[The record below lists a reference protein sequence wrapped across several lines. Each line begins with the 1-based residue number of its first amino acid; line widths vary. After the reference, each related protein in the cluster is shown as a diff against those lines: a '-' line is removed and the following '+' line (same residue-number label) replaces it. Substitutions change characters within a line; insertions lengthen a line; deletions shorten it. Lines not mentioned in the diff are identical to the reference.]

1 MRGIVRTMVAVATGL
16 GLALPAWTQ
25 SGIHPGFTFTSLR
38 PTGFNPGVSGLDTL
52 PNGDLVV
59 VTWDGFGKDKG
70 SVYIV
75 SNVRTGTS
83 ANITYK
89 KFAGSLNEPLG
100 VKVLNGEIHVI
111 TRDQILVL
119 PDANKD
125 GTAET
130 PRKLADNWGT
140 LANDPKILE
149 FAFGLPYKAGK
160 FYMGLATAWPLTNS
174 QARERGCI
182 LEVDATSG
190 AHTPFACGFR
200 TPNGMAL
207 GPDDELFVTENQGNW
222 VPSSKFTRVSKGK
235 FYGVKKD
242 LPSGFSSNTET
253 PPSIWMPHS
262 NTLSVSPTQPVW
274 MKAGIFKGQFIAGDN
289 NLGTLQRFFLEK
301 VNGEY
306 QGALFRFTAGLE
318 AGANRIIANGDGSFY
333 VGGIGTNL
341 WAGWDWND
349 RWSGLQ
355 RLTPNGQTAF
365 EMLAIRS
372 KGSNSFEVEFT
383 EPAAAGAG
391 TAANWQVQQW
401 AYVPAADYG
410 VGKQTTENLT
420 VQSAQLSTDGLKATL
435 TIPGLKARD
444 VVYFRLNNVASKA
457 GKNIW
462 SNEAWYTLNAFG
474 PGTDVEVTPP
484 VALGRDGEKYR
495 EAGAG
500 RLVSAAWGT
509 AGTLAGT
516 PGALRFRVLASGP
529 FRADI
534 RDARGALV
542 ETRSGIGPLEVTS
555 TAVPGRGAY
564 AVTVTAA
571 GGRETAWIRAGR

>member
-1 MRGIVRTMVAVATGL
+1 MRGFGRTMGAVATGL
-16 GLALPAWTQ
+16 GLALTAWSQ

-59 VTWDGFGKDKG
+59 STWDGFGKSMG

-83 ANITYK
+83 AIVTFK

-125 GTAET
+125 GAAEA

-140 LANDPKILE
+140 LNSDPKVLE

-160 FYMGLATAWPLTNS
+160 LYMGLATSWPLTTA

-182 LEVDATSG
+182 LEVDAATG

-207 GPDDELFVTENQGNW
+207 GPEDELFVTENQGNW
-222 VPSSKFTRVSKGK
+222 VPSSKLTRVSKGK

-242 LPSGFSSNTET
+242 LPAGFSSSTET
-253 PPSIWMPHS
+253 PPSVWMPHG
-262 NTLSVSPTQPVW
+262 NTISVSPTQPVW
-274 MKAGIFKGQFIAGDN
+274 MKTGIFKGQMIAGDN

-301 VNGEY
+301 VGGEY

-318 AGANRIIANGDGSFY
+318 AAANRIIANGDGSFY

-341 WAGWDWND
+341 WGGWDWND
-349 RWSGLQ
+349 KWSGLQ
-355 RLTPNGQTAF
+355 RLAPNGQTAF

-372 KGSNSFEVEFT
+372 KGPNSFEVEFS
-383 EPAAAGAG
+383 EPAATGAG
-391 TAANWQVQQW
+391 TPANWQVQQW
-401 AYVPAADYG
+401 GYVPTAEYG
-410 VGKQTTENLT
+410 AGKQPTENLA
-420 VQSAQLSTDGLKATL
+420 VQSAQLSEDGRKATL
-435 TIPGLKARD
+435 TIANLKARN

-457 GKNIW
+457 GKTIW
-462 SNEAWYTLNAFG
+462 TNEAWYTLNAFG

-484 VALGRDGEKYR
+484 VALGRDGEDSR
-495 EAGAG
+495 EAGSG

-509 AGTLAGT
+509 AGTLAGA
-516 PGALRFRVLASGP
+516 PGALRFRVLATGP

-542 ETRSGIGPLEVTS
+542 ESRTGTGPTEVAS
-555 TAVPGRGAY
+555 AAVPGRGAY

-571 GGRETAWIRAGR
+571 GGRETVWARAGR